1 MAAGRREV
9 RQRGRAV
16 IAVLIVDD
24 DFRVAQVHAD
34 FVSRMPQM
42 RVVGQAHTASAALDA
57 AARQRPDLVLLDIYL
72 PDASGLDVLRRLR
85 RQGDHHPDVLL
96 LTAAR
101 DMRSVRAAMRAGAL
115 HYLIKPV
122 DFGTLHERLTT
133 YAELHAL
140 RAREGDTDQR
150 EVDRLFALM
159 RRAGGAGAALPHGR
173 SGPTAERIVDALR
186 DADEALSAVDV
197 AGRVGI
203 SRATAQRYL
212 SALARSE
219 DVRLELRYGT
229 AGRPEHRYR
238 LES

>member
-1 MAAGRREV
+1 M
-9 RQRGRAV
+9 

-57 AARQRPDLVLLDIYL
+57 AARHRPDLVLLDIYL

-85 RQGDHHPDVLL
+85 QQGDHLPDVLL

-140 RAREGDTDQR
+140 RAREGDIDQR

-159 RRAGGAGAALPHGR
+159 RRGGSAGAALPRGR

-186 DADEALSAVDV
+186 DADEGMSAVDV
-197 AGRVGI
+197 AERVGI

-238 LES
+238 LA